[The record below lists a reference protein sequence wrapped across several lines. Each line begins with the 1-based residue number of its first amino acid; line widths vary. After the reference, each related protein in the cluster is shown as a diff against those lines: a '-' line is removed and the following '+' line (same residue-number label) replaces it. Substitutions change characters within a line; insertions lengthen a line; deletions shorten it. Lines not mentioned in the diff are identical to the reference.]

1 MSVDSQIKE
10 VLQATQADVRQRW
23 NELAQES
30 RQWVVEQV
38 EQLNEQAQQLQAQ
51 LRQLRKALRREARQ
65 RRKLLMQLQKS
76 GMDFGKDLLKHGS
89 ELTQNLKDFGGK
101 TTSDLAVR
109 SGELT
114 QGLTKRSGKV
124 TDELARRRERLLEP
138 VQKRDRRF
146 WTVVGF
152 GVGLA
157 AAGVVTYQLV
167 RRRMAQQVS
176 EQDEHIELPQ
186 NDSWNGP
193 VGRPAGEIRHIDQGG
208 TSVATLEIVDVET
221 LERPSDAAFVGVINT
236 KLYYPVDTAIDPNDL
251 VVYFTTED
259 EARTEG
265 FTAAK

>member
-1 MSVDSQIKE
+1 MSVDNQIKE

-30 RQWVVEQV
+30 RQWVAEQV
-38 EQLNEQAQQLQAQ
+38 QQLNEQAQQLQAQ
-51 LRQLRKALRREARQ
+51 SRQLRKAVRRESRQ
-65 RRKLLMQLQKS
+65 RRKLLIQLRES
-76 GMDFGKDLLKHGS
+76 GMDLGKDLLNRGS

-101 TTSDLAVR
+101 TTSDLAER

-114 QGLTKRSGKV
+114 QKLTKRSGKV
-124 TDELARRRERLLEP
+124 TERQARRGGRFLEP

-167 RRRMAQQVS
+167 RRRMAQQVT
-176 EQDEHIELPQ
+176 EQDEQIELPQ
-186 NDSWNGP
+186 NDAWNGS

-208 TSVATLEIVDVET
+208 SVATLEIVDVET
-221 LERPSDAAFVGVINT
+221 VDKPSDAAFVGVINT
-236 KLYYPVDTAIDPNDL
+236 KLYYPVDTDIDPNDL
-251 VVYFTTED
+251 VVYFTTEE

>member
-1 MSVDSQIKE
+1 MSVDSQIRE

-23 NELAQES
+23 NELSQES
-30 RQWVVEQV
+30 RQWVTEQV

-51 LRQLRKALRREARQ
+51 SRQLRNALRREARQ
-65 RRKLLMQLQKS
+65 RRKLLMLLRES
-76 GMDFGKDLLKHGS
+76 GTVFGKDLLKRGS

-101 TTSDLAVR
+101 TTSDLSAR
-109 SGELT
+109 GGELT
-114 QGLTKRSGKV
+114 QGLTRRSGKI
-124 TDELARRRERLLEP
+124 TDELARRGERLLEP
-138 VQKRDRRF
+138 VQKRDRTF

-167 RRRMAQQVS
+167 RRRMAQQVT

-186 NDSWNGP
+186 NDAWNGS

-221 LERPSDAAFVGVINT
+221 VERPSDAAFVGVINT

-251 VVYFTTED
+251 VVYFPTEE

-265 FTAAK
+265 FTAAM

>member
-10 VLQATQADVRQRW
+10 VLQTTQADVRQRW

-30 RQWVVEQV
+30 RQWVAEQV

-51 LRQLRKALRREARQ
+51 SRQLRNALRREARQ
-65 RRKLLMQLQKS
+65 RRKLLMQLRES
-76 GMDFGKDLLKHGS
+76 SMDLGKDLLKRGN
-89 ELTQNLKDFGGK
+89 EITQNLRDFGGK
-101 TTSDLAVR
+101 TTSDLAER

-124 TDELARRRERLLEP
+124 TEELARRGGRLLEP

-167 RRRMAQQVS
+167 RRRMAQQVT

-186 NDSWNGP
+186 NDSWNGS

-221 LERPSDAAFVGVINT
+221 VERPSDAVFVGVINT
-236 KLYYPVDTAIDPNDL
+236 KLYYPVDTDIEPDDR
-251 VVYFTTED
+251 VVYFTTEE
-259 EARTEG
+259 EARTQG